1 MPTSART
8 YGQFCGLAR
17 ALEIIGERW
26 SLLVVRDLVL
36 GPKRFTDLQ
45 RTLPRIPVSILTSR
59 LNELEESGVIRRR
72 VLSQLDAGVV
82 YELTEYGCELDH
94 IVLDLGLWGA
104 RSLGLPKPDD
114 AFSLDTAIL
123 SLYTTFREDMAAGVH
138 VNYEL
143 HYFDGE
149 MIVHALVDDGTLK
162 VSAGSLPSPDLVIVP
177 QGPAMFDLLNRS
189 LSPQDAVSSGKILV
203 EGDPALLE
211 LFTRLFHIPPAPERP
226 TGLSVH

>member
-45 RTLPRIPVSILTSR
+45 RTLPRIPASILTSR
-59 LNELEESGVIRRR
+59 LNELEASGVVRRR
-72 VLSQLDAGVV
+72 VLPQLDAGVV

-104 RSLGLPKPDD
+104 RSLTYPRPDD
-114 AFSLDTAIL
+114 VFTLDTAII
-123 SLYTTFREDMAAGVH
+123 SLYTTFQEEAADGVH
-138 VNYEL
+138 VDFEL
-143 HYFDGE
+143 RHLGGQLV
-149 MIVHALVDDGTLK
+149 VHAMVENGALK
-162 VSAGSLPSPDLVIVP
+162 AAAGALPAPDLVIEP
-177 QGPAMFDLLNRS
+177 DGPALLDLLNGN
-189 LSPQDAVSSGKILV
+189 LTAKDAVAKGRVRI
-203 EGDPALLE
+203 EGEPAHLE
-211 LFTRLFHIPPAPERP
+211 LFTKLFHIPPAPERAG
-226 TGLSVH
+226 GLALH